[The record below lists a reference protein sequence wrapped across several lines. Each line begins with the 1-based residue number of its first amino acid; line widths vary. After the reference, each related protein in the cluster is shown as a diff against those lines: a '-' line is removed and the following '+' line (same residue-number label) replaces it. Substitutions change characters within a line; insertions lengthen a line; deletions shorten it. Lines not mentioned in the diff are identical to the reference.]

1 MLYQEIKQ
9 VRIGRSE
16 VMMVEAK
23 PVSYSKTV
31 MSQIVLPE
39 QANPAGN
46 IHGGEMM
53 KMMDNTAY
61 VVARK
66 HCRRDVVTAR
76 VDELEFHQPVF
87 VGQLVTCKGQLVF
100 VGRSSMEVAVRVEVE
115 DLSCDKPP
123 VIALTAFFT
132 MVALDEHGQ
141 PVEVPRLI
149 LETEE
154 EKRAFEEGKRRYEM
168 YKRKRRERM
177 Q

>member
-1 MLYQEIKQ
+1 M
-9 VRIGRSE
+9 
-16 VMMVEAK
+16 EAK
-23 PVSYSKTV
+23 TVSYSKTI

-46 IHGGEMM
+46 IHGGEIM

-66 HCRRDVVTAR
+66 HCRTNVVTAR
-76 VDELEFHQPVF
+76 VDELEFYQPVV

-100 VGRSSMEVAVRVEVE
+100 VGRSSMEVLVQVEVE
-115 DLSCDKPP
+115 DLSSDQPP
-123 VIALTAFFT
+123 IVALKAFFT
-132 MVALDEHGQ
+132 MVALDENCR

-154 EKRAFEEGKRRYEM
+154 EKRAFEDGKKRYQTYKRRRQ
-168 YKRKRRERM
+168 KRT
-177 Q
+177 

>member
-1 MLYQEIKQ
+1 
-9 VRIGRSE
+9 V
-16 VMMVEAK
+16 VEAK
-23 PVSYSKTV
+23 PVSYSRTV

-46 IHGGEMM
+46 IHGGEIM

-66 HCRRDVVTAR
+66 HCRRNVVTAR
-76 VDELEFHQPVF
+76 VDELEFYQPIF

-115 DLSCDKPP
+115 DLSSDQPP
-123 VIALTAFFT
+123 ITALTAFFT
-132 MVALDEHGQ
+132 MVALDEHGR

-168 YKRKRRERM
+168 YKHKRQKKAQPE
-177 Q
+177 